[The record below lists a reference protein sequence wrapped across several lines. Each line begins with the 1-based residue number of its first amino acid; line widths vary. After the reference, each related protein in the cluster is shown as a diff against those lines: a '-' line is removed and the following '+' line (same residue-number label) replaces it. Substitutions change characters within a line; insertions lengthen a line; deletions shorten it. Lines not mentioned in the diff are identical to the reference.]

1 MGKAKSRV
9 WSLVAQRET
18 GLLGAA
24 LSQGTPSLPQGS
36 VADVP
41 LSLPCLP

>member
-1 MGKAKSRV
+1 MEKARSRV
-9 WSLVAQRET
+9 WVQPRET
-18 GLLGAA
+18 GLLGAT

>member
-1 MGKAKSRV
+1 MGKARSRA

-18 GLLGAA
+18 ELLGTA
-24 LSQGTPSLPQGS
+24 LSQATLSLPQGS